1 MDRQTK
7 VEVVVS
13 VIILSTKIFIAT
25 FRNVPAMA
33 VHHEV
38 VDVGKAV
45 NIRGRGRVS
54 KGQVNGNVNGKGTI
68 VKPCIERGFVVY
80 GLVDGRVHSK

>member
-7 VEVVVS
+7 VEVVVNVIS
-13 VIILSTKIFIAT
+13 VSTNIFIAT
-25 FRNVPAMA
+25 LRNVPAMA

-38 VDVGKAV
+38 VDVREIV
-45 NIRGRGRVS
+45 HIRGRGRVS
-54 KGQVNGNVNGKGTI
+54 KGDVYGNVYGLWT
-68 VKPCIERGFVVY
+68 VVEPSVERGFVVY